1 MLYILPCRR
10 WKVQMTPPDLSGMI
24 ETVERQLPDLSPL
37 QKVLLLTDGSVT
49 ILLEVASGERVD
61 VRTIAQDVVPAD
73 IVQAERLECAI
84 GDPVNRRVVNLVG
97 ARTGRVFVHAV
108 SFTPLDR
115 LMPGARG
122 DLLAADIP
130 IGRILLRHRMETRR
144 ELSEIRVLR
153 AGDALGETFALPADA
168 PVLCRRYTIIHGGRP
183 LISIEE
189 RFPAVMWDEGATVP
203 DPVPL
208 VVVEAPARL
217 HLGLIDLHGGIGRVD
232 GGIGVTLMAP
242 TLKLEA
248 ERSATLTV
256 SGGGEEVQARVRD
269 AARRVLGHLGTSGG
283 AAITIRRS
291 IPRHVGL
298 GSGTQTALAAGA
310 AVSRLYGA
318 ALTTREIARIVGRGG
333 TSGIGTAA
341 FESGG
346 FVLDGGHSFGPS
358 GEKQEF
364 RPSAASAGVSPAPI
378 SARLPFPDDWRIVL
392 AIPRRGQTVGGE
404 REVDL
409 FREHC
414 PVPLDEVRQVCHEVV
429 MRLLPGVA
437 GHDLEV
443 FASSVNA
450 LQALG
455 FKRVEVNLQEPVVR
469 ALIAGLREAGAAC
482 AGLSSFGPTVYAV
495 TDGDPAGLVCAAEAL
510 LADGGGDVIVTR
522 GRNYGAVF

>member
-1 MLYILPCRR
+1 M
-10 WKVQMTPPDLSGMI
+10 
-24 ETVERQLPDLSPL
+24 
-37 QKVLLLTDGSVT
+37 
-49 ILLEVASGERVD
+49 
-61 VRTIAQDVVPAD
+61 PAD
-73 IVQAERLECAI
+73 AVQAERLECDT

-115 LMPGARG
+115 LMPGARD

-144 ELSEIRVLR
+144 ELSEIRVVR
-153 AGDALGETFALPADA
+153 AGNMLGETFALPADA
-168 PVLCRRYTIIHGGRP
+168 PVLCRRYTIIHGGKP

-189 RFPAVMWDEGATVP
+189 RFPAAMWEDGATVP
-203 DPVPL
+203 APVSL

-217 HLGLIDLHGGIGRVD
+217 HLGLIDLHGALGRVD

-242 TLKLEA
+242 TLRLEA
-248 ERSATLTV
+248 ERSGGLTV

-269 AARRVLGHLGTSGG
+269 AARRVLDHLGVRDG
-283 AAITIRRS
+283 AAIMIRSS

-298 GSGTQTALAAGA
+298 GSGTQAALAAGA
-310 AVSRLYGA
+310 VIFRLYGVT
-318 ALTTREIARIVGRGG
+318 LTAREIALIVGRGG

-358 GEKQEF
+358 GEKREF
-364 RPSAASAGVSPAPI
+364 RPSAASAGVAPAPI
-378 SARLPFPDDWRIVL
+378 SARLQFPEDWRIVL
-392 AIPRRGQTVGGE
+392 AIPRRGLTIGGA

-414 PVPLDEVRQVCHEVV
+414 PVPIDEVRQICHEVV

-437 GHDLEV
+437 GHDLEI
-443 FASSVNA
+443 FAGAVNA

-455 FKRVEVNLQEPVVR
+455 FKRVEVGLQEPVVR
-469 ALIAGLREAGAAC
+469 ALIIGLREAGAAC

-495 TDGDPAGLVCAAEAL
+495 TDGEPAGIVRAAEGL
-510 LADGGGDVIVTR
+510 LADGGGEIIVTR